1 MFIYVTIFL
10 AFFTLRVVFSA
21 AFQKNRGMNMAIITI
36 SRQHFSTGHEIC
48 KKIAEKSGYKLYD
61 RTAVFQKMLEL
72 GCSEEKVKAFDE
84 IKPGLLP
91 SLSKY
96 NDEYLY
102 YLKTAVLSIAAEDNC
117 VIEGRGAYIILKD
130 LPNMVSARIFEL
142 RKDRVKIAMAE
153 ENVDEKKAM
162 KLVKKADN
170 EQFGFIKY
178 YFKKNI
184 LYPVEFNLIV
194 NAGNSDSA
202 SIAEAVI
209 AFTKSYINEDKEKV
223 GKEKLSELLIG
234 QQIVNL
240 LRFIYSVD
248 IDSMRAEVD
257 GKTVR
262 LYGVASTKGIVDYAV
277 KVINCEL
284 PEYKVVSNVQVVQ
297 AGMNLR

>member
-1 MFIYVTIFL
+1 
-10 AFFTLRVVFSA
+10 
-21 AFQKNRGMNMAIITI
+21 MAIITI
-36 SRQHFSTGHEIC
+36 SRQHFSNGHEIC
-48 KKIAEKSGYKLYD
+48 KKIAEKSGYKLFD
-61 RTAVFQKMLEL
+61 RAAVFQKMLEL

-102 YLKTAVLSIAAEDNC
+102 FLKTAVLSIAAEGNC
-117 VIEGRGAYIILKD
+117 VIEGRGAYMILKD

-142 RKDRVKIAMAE
+142 RKERAKIAMKE
-153 ENVDEKKAM
+153 KNVDEKKAM

-170 EQFGFIKY
+170 EQFGFMKY
-178 YFKKNI
+178 YFGANI
-184 LYPVEFNLIV
+184 LFPMEFNFII
-194 NAGNSDSA
+194 NSENSTPD
-202 SIAEAVI
+202 SIADALI
-209 AFTKSYINEDKEKV
+209 AFTKSFVTPEKEKA
-223 GKEKLSELLIG
+223 GKDKLDELLIG

-248 IDSMRAEVD
+248 IDSMRAEVK
-257 GKTVR
+257 GKTVY
-262 LYGVASTKGIVDYAV
+262 LDGVAATKGIVDYAI

-284 PEYKVVSNVQVVQ
+284 PEYKVISNIRVVQ

>member
-1 MFIYVTIFL
+1 
-10 AFFTLRVVFSA
+10 
-21 AFQKNRGMNMAIITI
+21 MAVITI
-36 SRQHFSTGHEIC
+36 SRQHYTNGHEIC
-48 KKIAEKSGYKLYD
+48 KKIADKTGYKLYD
-61 RTAVFQKMLEL
+61 RAAVFQKMLEL

-102 YLKTAVLSIAAEDNC
+102 YLKTAVLSIAAENNC
-117 VIEGRGAYIILKD
+117 VIEGRGAYAILQNI
-130 LPNMVSARIFEL
+130 PNHVCARIYEL
-142 RKDRVKIAMAE
+142 RKDRAKIAAKE
-153 ENVDEKKAM
+153 CNVDEKKAI

-170 EQFGFIKY
+170 SQFGFIKY
-178 YFKKNI
+178 YFGMNI
-184 LYPVEFNLIV
+184 LYPVEFNLIF
-194 NAGNSDSA
+194 NSGNSDSD
-202 SIAEAVI
+202 SISDAII
-209 AFTKSYINEDKEKV
+209 AFTKTYVNEEKEKA

-248 IDSMRAEVD
+248 IDSMRAEVKD
-257 GKTVR
+257 GTVY
-262 LYGVASTKGIVDYAV
+262 LDGVASTKGVVDYAV

-284 PEYKVVSNVQVVQ
+284 PEYKVVSNIRVVQ

>member
-1 MFIYVTIFL
+1 
-10 AFFTLRVVFSA
+10 
-21 AFQKNRGMNMAIITI
+21 MAIISI
-36 SRQHFSTGHEIC
+36 SRQHFSNGDEIC
-48 KKIAEKSGYKLYD
+48 RKVAEKVGYKLYD
-61 RTAVFQKMLEL
+61 RAAVFQKMIEL
-72 GCSEEKVKAFDE
+72 GCSEEKIKSFDE

-117 VIEGRGAYIILKD
+117 VIEGRGAYAILQGI
-130 LPNMVSARIFEL
+130 PNHVSARIYEL
-142 RKDRVKIAMAE
+142 RKIRAQIAMKE
-153 ENVDEKKAM
+153 KNVGEKKAV
-162 KLVKKADN
+162 KLVKKSDN

-178 YFKKNI
+178 YFGKNI
-184 LYPVEFNLIV
+184 MFPVEFNLLF
-194 NAGNSDSA
+194 NSGNSAPDA
-202 SIAEAVI
+202 IAEAIV
-209 AFTKSYINEDKEKV
+209 AFTKSYATDEREKA

-248 IDSMRAEVD
+248 IDSMRAELKN
-257 GKTVR
+257 GTVY
-262 LYGVASTKGIVDYAV
+262 LDGVAATKGIVDYAV

-284 PEYKVVSNVQVVQ
+284 PEYKVVSNIRVVQ

>member
-1 MFIYVTIFL
+1 
-10 AFFTLRVVFSA
+10 
-21 AFQKNRGMNMAIITI
+21 MAIITI

-61 RTAVFQKMLEL
+61 RATIFQKMLEL
-72 GCSEEKVKAFDE
+72 GCPEEKIKAFDE

-117 VIEGRGAYIILKD
+117 VIEGRGAYIILKN
-130 LPNMVSARIFEL
+130 LPNMVSLRIYEL

-153 ENVDEKKAM
+153 KNVDEKKAL
-162 KLVKKADN
+162 KLVKRSDH

-178 YFKKNI
+178 YFRKNI
-184 LYPVEFNLIV
+184 LLPFEFNLLV
-194 NAGNSDSA
+194 NAGNSDSG
-202 SIAEAVI
+202 SIAEAAV
-209 AFTKSYINEDKEKV
+209 AFAKSYVTEEKEKA
-223 GKEKLSELLIG
+223 GKDKLSELLVG

-248 IDSMRAEVD
+248 IDSMRAEID
-257 GKTVR
+257 GKTVY

-284 PEYKVVSNVQVVQ
+284 PEYKVVSNVKVVQ